1 VRPARFPLAA
11 LPTPLLPAL
20 RLREAVGSGPIL
32 IKRDDLAGFVA
43 AGNKARTLEYLIGEA
58 TARGCDVVVTGGG
71 PGSNFCAAAA
81 AAAKLAKLECQLV
94 LYGRAPAR
102 LHPNLASALAWGAK
116 VRFSGRPDREEV
128 DLLIGAAAAEL
139 EAEGRRA
146 MAIPRGGATAVG
158 AAGFALAAHELA
170 QQLDDFRVQPA
181 AIVVATGSGG
191 TQAGLL
197 AGSTAQDPP
206 WRVIGASVSRPPAEA
221 SAQVLRLAQACASL
235 LGLTNVEPVR
245 VEVVNA
251 VGPGF
256 AVPSKDGEAAA
267 RLLFETEGLLLD
279 PVYTAKAFAEVL
291 RLIDGGMTGPIVFWH
306 TGGLVAALHHL
317 VEGV

>member
-1 VRPARFPLAA
+1 MTLARFPLAA
-11 LPTPLLPAL
+11 LPTPLLRAL
-20 RLREAVGSGPIL
+20 RLQEAVGSGPIL
-32 IKRDDLAGFVA
+32 IKRDDLTGFLA
-43 AGNKARTLEYLIGEA
+43 AGNKARTLEFLVGEA
-58 TARGCDVVVTGGG
+58 TAKGCDLVVTGGG
-71 PGSNFCAAAA
+71 PGSNFCAAVAA
-81 AAAKLAKLECQLV
+81 AAQLAKLECHLV
-94 LYGRAPAR
+94 LYGQAPAR
-102 LHPNLASALAWGAK
+102 LHPNLAAALAWGAR

-128 DLLIGAAAAEL
+128 DLLIAAAAAEL

-170 QQLDDFRVQPA
+170 QQLDDCHVQPE

-206 WRVIGASVSRPPAEA
+206 WRVIGASVSRPSAEA
-221 SAQVLRLAQACASL
+221 SVQVLRLAQACASL
-235 LGLTNVEPVR
+235 LGQANVSSVR
-245 VEVVNA
+245 VDVVDA

-256 AVPSKDGEAAA
+256 GLPSSDGEAAA
-267 RLLFETEGLLLD
+267 RLLFQTEGLLLD
-279 PVYTAKAFAEVL
+279 PVYSAKAFAEVL
-291 RLIDGGMTGPIVFWH
+291 RLVDDGMTGPIVFWH
-306 TGGLVAALHHL
+306 TGGLVDALHHL